1 MKLDMNNHYRNVVR
15 IISHEVGFD
24 WLLPFQKS
32 NQSKS
37 FGSGF
42 FIDTEGHI
50 LTCSHCVED
59 AATVYVE
66 IPSEGNKLYNVE
78 IKGVCPFF
86 DLAILKIIDY
96 KNESY
101 IELDGET
108 EIHPGSETFAL
119 GYPLGQE
126 NLKITKGIISGQ
138 QYNFYQTDTPI
149 NPGNSG
155 GPLLYNNKV
164 IAINAAGMP
173 AHEAEGIGYS
183 VPIKRFYSIKK
194 QLFKKHNIIHYPEYF
209 GFEQMQN
216 TTPELQ
222 KYLKSECKSGGVY
235 VNAIIPKSPVSK
247 TKLRKGDIIC
257 RINDIKIDFSGDLN
271 KKWMNENM
279 SFQNLLAEIG
289 INNLVKIEYWNGTK
303 MVYETFK
310 LNSFVTTVRT
320 WYPVIE
326 KIDYECFGGLIIMNV
341 NKNVLEHIP
350 NFRLLH
356 LLDISNIMNESVIIT
371 NILVGGQVS
380 KMDILSKGDIICK
393 VNDEKIKT
401 LSDFRK
407 HFMKY
412 KTYVKIETTK
422 NKMVILPMKML
433 LQDDKS
439 LIKTYN
445 YKQSNVFKK
454 VK

>member
-1 MKLDMNNHYRNVVR
+1 
-15 IISHEVGFD
+15 
-24 WLLPFQKS
+24 
-32 NQSKS
+32 
-37 FGSGF
+37 
-42 FIDTEGHI
+42 
-50 LTCSHCVED
+50 
-59 AATVYVE
+59 
-66 IPSEGNKLYNVE
+66 
-78 IKGVCPFF
+78 
-86 DLAILKIIDY
+86 
-96 KNESY
+96 
-101 IELDGET
+101 
-108 EIHPGSETFAL
+108 
-119 GYPLGQE
+119 
-126 NLKITKGIISGQ
+126 
-138 QYNFYQTDTPI
+138 
-149 NPGNSG
+149 
-155 GPLLYNNKV
+155 
-164 IAINAAGMP
+164 
-173 AHEAEGIGYS
+173 
-183 VPIKRFYSIKK
+183 
-194 QLFKKHNIIHYPEYF
+194 
-209 GFEQMQN
+209 MQN

-303 MVYETFK
+303 MVSETFK

-380 KMDILSKGDIICK
+380 KMNILSKGDIICK